1 MLKCSLNGV
10 ITTFENL
17 PIVPIILIQKIA
29 GCVALVPFAIAVVLV
44 SRFVFKIKSYHVY
57 KCVYIYSETCHDK
70 IYCID

>member
-1 MLKCSLNGV
+1 MKYSFNVV
-10 ITTFENL
+10 ISKFENL

-29 GCVALVPFAIAVVLV
+29 GCVALVPFVIAVVLV
-44 SRFVFKIKSYHVY
+44 SRFVFKIKSYYVY

>member
-1 MLKCSLNGV
+1 MKYLVNVV
-10 ITTFENL
+10 ISKFKNL

-29 GCVALVPFAIAVVLV
+29 GCVGLVPFVIAVVLV
-44 SRFVFKIKSYHVY
+44 SRFVFKIKSYYVY